1 MSFVS
6 PFSWPK
12 SLLLGVI
19 AAGLVLT
26 TPDEAVAQS
35 PDGEMAC
42 AAAMGTQ
49 PEMSVTSS
57 ILRSDRGG
65 WGGGAGVGG
74 GQCRASQDDR
84 EVRPRRRVAAVS
96 WDVTAPVGFSN
107 PLPAVSQIEGTMGL
121 QMALSR
127 RGESGDYHFGF
138 LGASLRAQ
146 LESTSDFRNQVLALG
161 PEVQWTDPARP
172 FLPSVAVFV
181 GPAHVIR
188 SGGVAA
194 TSDPP
199 EEELRPYIAD
209 SSRLSLRGWW
219 ALPLPAGLAL
229 EADGAIHR
237 GRSGVGT
244 IGFSQ
249 IASPSSEELRVG
261 LVWRRGSAAGT
272 RIEAISL
279 SHDRGRPPA
288 APYSGELWT
297 LRVEVGW

>member
-1 MSFVS
+1 MSFLS
-6 PFSWPK
+6 PFSWPT
-12 SLLLGVI
+12 SVLIGVV
-19 AAGLVLT
+19 LLT
-26 TPDEAVAQS
+26 TPGEAVTQS
-35 PDGEMAC
+35 IDGEMAC
-42 AAAMGTQ
+42 VAAMGTQ
-49 PEMSVTSS
+49 PDMRITSS
-57 ILRSDRGG
+57 LLRSDRGEM
-65 WGGGAGVGG
+65 GVGIGLIG

-96 WDVTAPVGFSN
+96 WDLTAPVGFSN
-107 PLPAVSQIEGTMGL
+107 PLPAVSKIEGTMGL

-127 RGESGDYHFGF
+127 RGESGDYHLGF

-194 TSDPP
+194 TMDPS
-199 EEELRPYIAD
+199 EEKLRPYIAS

-237 GRSGVGT
+237 GRSGWST

-249 IASPSSEELRVG
+249 LASPSSEELRVG
-261 LVWRRGSAAGT
+261 LVWRPGT
-272 RIEAISL
+272 RIEAISVN
-279 SHDRGRPPA
+279 HFRGRPPA

-297 LRVEVGW
+297 LRVEVRW